1 MMHIIQPFL
10 LMNYKWRTVS
20 TREFQGRCGS
30 HPHLHR
36 WASTS
41 RESRGRRGPGT
52 EAIDGNTTTESF
64 GPSPK
69 GCTAL
74 IWGFVCSGIRLQLSV
89 YIYIKL
95 VASVCFLTL
104 KGNPTE
110 LNKMSFVRLN
120 NMGLDPKLLKI
131 NVYCYILL
139 LYVFYSLYM
148 RKYD

>member
-1 MMHIIQPFL
+1 MH
-10 LMNYKWRTVS
+10 S
-20 TREFQGRCGS
+20 TDLRLRLFRDK
-30 HPHLHR
+30 
-36 WASTS
+36 ASAE
-41 RESRGRRGPGT
+41 R
-52 EAIDGNTTTESF
+52 I
-64 GPSPK
+64 
-69 GCTAL
+69 
-74 IWGFVCSGIRLQLSV
+74 

-95 VASVCFLTL
+95 VACVCFLTL